1 MNPASKRRGLSL
13 HIGVNQVDADHY
25 GGWDGALTS
34 PENDAD
40 TMFEIARLRGFE
52 ASQLKTRD
60 ATRAAVT
67 AAIRDAAQQLA
78 AGDLFL
84 LSYAGHGGQLRDLD
98 GDEQDRLDDTWILY
112 DGHLLDDEFNLLF
125 THFKPGCRILMLSDS
140 CHSGTMLK
148 GGEDDPLAGQRVS
161 DDFDIPRLIPRQAAL
176 DTANQRRA
184 FYAGIQRSLPRPRPP
199 VAATV
204 RLLSGCQ
211 EFEQSWGN
219 KDTGR
224 FTAAVTKVWAGGAFH
239 GDYTSFHQ
247 AVVEE
252 LKFAMNPQTPGHMVV
267 GTPDPDFD
275 RQSPF
280 SI

>member
-1 MNPASKRRGLSL
+1 MSSKRRGLSL
-13 HIGVNQVDADHY
+13 HIGVNQVDPGHY
-25 GGWDGALTS
+25 GGWDGALDS
-34 PENDAD
+34 CENDAD
-40 TMFEIARLRGFE
+40 TMRDIAILRGFQ
-52 ASQLKTRD
+52 ATQLKTRE
-60 ATRAAVT
+60 ATRAAVS
-67 AAIRDAAQQLA
+67 AAIRDAAAQLA
-78 AGDLFL
+78 PGDLFL

-125 THFKPGCRILMLSDS
+125 TAFKPGCRILMLSDS

-148 GGEDDPLAGQRVS
+148 GEHHDPQAGQRLM
-161 DDFDIPRLIPRQAAL
+161 DDFDIPRLMPRQAAL
-176 DTANQRRA
+176 QTADQQRA
-184 FYAGIQRSLPRPRPP
+184 FYAGIQRALPKPRPP

-211 EFEQSWGN
+211 EFERSWGN

-224 FTAAVTKVWAGGAFH
+224 FTAAVKKVWAGGAFH
-239 GDYTSFHQ
+239 GDYASFHR

-267 GTPDPDFD
+267 GSPDPDFD